1 MPRAIHEARP
11 AEVKSGLKSE
21 LGSVG
26 PKPPRVSATASSA
39 TPPSNRFVVRLIGVR
54 MSPRSV
60 RYQCPSKSPSITAPR
75 NPAPASSWSRAT
87 IRVPSPVPAIATS
100 TAIETQAEA
109 IPSTRATRGRRRKS
123 SATHARRSTASA
135 AESRKDHVPASSP
148 STRPAATEPHEAVA
162 STNSTAPVSLKKPR
176 FTSPHKGVRNSSA
189 SPPATVSARTSAVT
203 PAGPFMPP
211 PCPTQPTR
219 GHAAADHPTAG
230 SLSRMDDWRSYDAV
244 AETYGRV
251 HAPRLAGPAV
261 DLVRLAGVEGD
272 SRVLDVGTGTG
283 VAAIAALDAVVGNFV
298 VSHFT
303 KYETALFDMTRV
315 LRHGGRMALS
325 AWADGEDE
333 LTRTWVELVE
343 SIVPRRILQ
352 SSISEA
358 LPWRERFRDR
368 EALQEALMDAGLRQ
382 IRTEVRQYRFVYG
395 LDEYV
400 EGLGTWATGRFVRSM
415 LGETA
420 FASFLER
427 ARGVFSERFAD
438 PVNDFRDVV
447 FAIGR
452 KP

>member
-60 RYQCPSKSPSITAPR
+60 RYQCPSKSPSITALR
-75 NPAPASSWSRAT
+75 TPAPASSWSRAT

-230 SLSRMDDWRSYDAV
+230 SLSRMDDWRSYEAV
-244 AETYGRV
+244 AMLRV
-251 HAPRLAGPAV
+251 ARAARPSLHLAAGQAI
-261 DLVRLAGVEGD
+261 DLPFRDGAF
-272 SRVLDVGTGTG
+272 
-283 VAAIAALDAVVGNFV
+283 DAVVGNFV

-303 KYETALFDMTRV
+303 KYETALFDMSRV